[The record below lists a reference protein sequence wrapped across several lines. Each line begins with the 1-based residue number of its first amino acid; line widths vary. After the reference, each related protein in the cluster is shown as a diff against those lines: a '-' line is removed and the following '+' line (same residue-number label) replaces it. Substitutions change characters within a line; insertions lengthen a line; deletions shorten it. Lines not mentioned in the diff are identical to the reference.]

1 LISLNDLLAVMD
13 RWELWKSTRDNAAK
27 VPELEQ
33 RIAALEAMLNG
44 KRPGDVCPKCGAR
57 TFRVFK
63 AYRERDGRSLRSY
76 KCEDESCGFLEQR
89 VE

>member
-1 LISLNDLLAVMD
+1 MD
-13 RWELWKSTRDNAAK
+13 RWDLWRATRDNAAK
-27 VPELEQ
+27 VPELER

-57 TFRVFK
+57 TFRVIK
-63 AYRERDGRSLRSY
+63 AYRQLGQKGGSLRTY